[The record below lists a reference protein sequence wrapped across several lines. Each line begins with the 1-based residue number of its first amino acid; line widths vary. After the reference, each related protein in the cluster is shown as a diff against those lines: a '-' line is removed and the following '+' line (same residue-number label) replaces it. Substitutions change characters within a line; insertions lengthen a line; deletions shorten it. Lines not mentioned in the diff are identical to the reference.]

1 MDLTKD
7 FQLFIK
13 QHPHC
18 TIYLF
23 YCYSPKKRLSETI
36 EKNIKKTLHNFK
48 KHNLYIN
55 DKAPTKLEIIT
66 NSKSAHYKPCLI
78 ADLLYIVLTF
88 KIHNGK

>member
-66 NSKSAHYKPCLI
+66 NSKSAHYKPTREK
-78 ADLLYIVLTF
+78 VL
-88 KIHNGK
+88 N